1 MQAVLLAGGKG
12 TRLRPYT
19 RDLPKPLVPLGNA
32 PGDTPVLELLVTQ
45 LKEAG
50 VTDLTVVTGHLAE
63 QIEAFLGDGSRFGL
77 NVTLVRETTPLD
89 TAGCLGL
96 IDRPSEPF
104 LMMNGDLLTSLNF
117 AAMRAAHVEGD
128 APAATIAAHRRE
140 VKIDLGVLELDAAGR
155 LTDYVEKPTHTF
167 WVSMGVYVLD
177 PRVCDLVGENERVSL
192 PELILQLRDA
202 GEPVASFREEC
213 YWLDIGRP
221 DDYLKAIDDFRERR
235 ALFFPNRPEAPAT
248 VPLRKAA

>member
-12 TRLRPYT
+12 TRLRPFT
-19 RDLPKPLVPLGNA
+19 RDLPKPLVPL
-32 PGDTPVLELLVTQ
+32 GDTPVLELLVTQ

-63 QIEAFLGDGSRFGL
+63 QIERFLGDGSRFGL

-96 IDRPSEPF
+96 IDRPTEPF
-104 LMMNGDLLTSLNF
+104 LMMNGDLLTSLDF
-117 AAMRAAHVEGD
+117 AAMLRAHRDSPAP
-128 APAATIAAHRRE
+128 PAATIAAHRRE
-140 VKIDLGVLELDAAGR
+140 VKIDLGVLELDDAGR
-155 LTDYVEKPTHTF
+155 LTDYVEKPTHVF

-177 PRVCDLVGENERVSL
+177 PRVCDLVGEHERVSL
-192 PELILQLRDA
+192 PELILKLRDA
-202 GEPVASFREEC
+202 GEPVRSFRKDC

-221 DDYLKAIDDFRERR
+221 DDYRKAIADFAECRT
-235 ALFFPNRPEAPAT
+235 LFFPNRTEATAP
-248 VPLRKAA
+248 VRKAA